1 MSFSGTWGNKMSHE
15 KNLKQKSRVTFPL
28 KKAVTSKTSGYGN
41 NYRYPRRCDRRR
53 MRRRIRYRRNR

>member
-1 MSFSGTWGNKMSHE
+1 MSHE